1 MFSAACVGVEILG
14 AASVEAPDALVLVFH
29 SVGMHYVHYHGYA
42 TGMGVVDKR
51 LKLLGG
57 AETARRGKEV
67 RHMVAERAVVGVL
80 LYGHYLDGVVTVGSD
95 SRQHLG
101 AELAVGAD
109 ALALLRHAY
118 VAFVYEQG
126 LGVGHEIVVLPFVG
140 AVGMPYLRREYGCLF
155 VLDYACGVGRD
166 ALARASG
173 PAYYHFVKLAVAD
186 VVGCE
191 TEFPHSVVVNACGSV
206 FQLLL
211 PPGKVACEHKRGGVR
226 RPFAEHPATVGAAVE
241 AEIVMGVGEI
251 CQ

>member
-1 MFSAACVGVEILG
+1 MCQYIWSSIRRNISA
-14 AASVEAPDALVLVFH
+14 VEASETFVLVLYGVA
-29 SVGMHYVHYHGYA
+29 VHYVHNHGYA
-42 TGMGVVDKR
+42 SRMCGVHQC
-51 LKLLGG
+51 LELLGR
-57 AETARRGKEV
+57 AETARRSEEV
-67 RHMVAERAVVGVL
+67 ADMVAERAVIRVFLNGHN
-80 LYGHYLDGVVTVGSD
+80 LYGVIAVGCD
-95 SRQHLG
+95 ARQHEF
-101 AELAVGAD
+101 AELVVGAH
-109 ALALLRHAY
+109 AFALLRHAY